1 MESND
6 YKNQPEET
14 DSVKENERMGRNLRG
29 TEISNIIHSKEVE
42 SIRERKC
49 QHFQNKDREPLVKN
63 GNYLMLGDNRC
74 L

>member
-1 MESND
+1 M
-6 YKNQPEET
+6 
-14 DSVKENERMGRNLRG
+14 KEWVENLRG

-42 SIRERKC
+42 SVRERKC